1 MRVYDPIEEKGIN
14 KASAPRTIWAYK
26 VHLEN
31 PNIGLSGMPGLEG
44 MAKDIERLRALN
56 ISYQVICYTQH
67 TKKCNLTTDR
77 GKIVNDV
84 VEYVRAD
91 VIQELQAD
99 LELAQEENE
108 KLKQEL
114 EDVWRIK

>member
-1 MRVYDPIEEKGIN
+1 MRAYDPIKEKGIN

-26 VHLEN
+26 IHLEN
-31 PNIGLSGMPGLEG
+31 PINSLSGLPGLYG
-44 MAKDIERLRALN
+44 MAKDLERLRALN
-56 ISYQVICYTQH
+56 IPYQVICYTQH
-67 TKKCNLTTDR
+67 TKKCNLTNDR
-77 GKIVNDV
+77 GKILNET

-91 VIQELQAD
+91 VIKELQAD

-114 EDVWRIK
+114 DKAWRIK

>member
-1 MRVYDPIEEKGIN
+1 MRVYDPIKEKGIN

-26 VHLEN
+26 IHLED
-31 PNIGLSGMPGLEG
+31 PNYSLSGQLGLEG
-44 MAKDIERLRALN
+44 EARDIERLRKLN
-56 ISYQVICYTQH
+56 IPYQIICYTQH
-67 TKKCNLTTDR
+67 KRKCNLTNDR
-77 GKIVNDV
+77 GTILNDT

-91 VIQELQAD
+91 VIKELQAD

-114 EDVWRIK
+114 ENAWRIK